1 MRRDPGKENNALNR
15 ASNIDCPLL
24 HVMKDYPK
32 EVILRD
38 GSGVTLRPVTS
49 EDGPLLIRML
59 ARLSEEDR
67 WFLGLGG
74 DVAAFVESWIRF
86 AGTER
91 AFAIA
96 AVLEGEMIAVAAL
109 ARERAGAEGHVGQ
122 IRISVVPDYR
132 ERRLGTWMLLD
143 LINAAISMGL
153 ERLVMRLVE
162 GRDDLI
168 MRGVEKLRF
177 TREAVLQAFVK
188 DMEGNFHNL
197 ALMVKRLPLEWLPGD
212 PD

>member
-1 MRRDPGKENNALNR
+1 
-15 ASNIDCPLL
+15 
-24 HVMKDYPK
+24 MKDYPK

-38 GSGVTLRPVTS
+38 GSGVTLRPVS
-49 EDGPLLIRML
+49 AEDGPLLGRML

-67 WFLGLGG
+67 WFLGLGE
-74 DVAAFVESWIRF
+74 DVTAFVKGWIRF

-91 AFAIA
+91 VFAIA
-96 AVLEGEMIAVAAL
+96 AELEGEMIAVAAL
-109 ARERAGAEGHVGQ
+109 VRERAGSEGHVGQ
-122 IRISVVPDYR
+122 IRISVDPGYR

-168 MRGVEKLRF
+168 RRGVEKLRF
-177 TREAVLQAFVK
+177 TREAVLESFVK

-197 ALMVKRLPLEWLPGD
+197 GLMVKRLPLEWVPEGS
-212 PD
+212 P